1 MISNLFAIIIAFQD
15 DSLYLFGDVLPCVLA
30 EKGSYGVGGAVDLSN
45 EIQRLRI
52 GASAKPL
59 YALLLGH
66 CRKVVCNAVNVSVD
80 FITSVGCHRASRY
93 LLCDF
98 FCCWASLARYSLA

>member
-1 MISNLFAIIIAFQD
+1 MISNLFSVFCIIQND
-15 DSLYLFGDVLPCVLA
+15 TLYFVGDIFSCVLT

-52 GASAKPL
+52 GASAKPR

-80 FITSVGCHRASRY
+80 FITSVGCHRGSRS